1 MKPWE
6 SLSLPRD
13 LYDHLCEQ
21 YGKKTTKKIG
31 MAFLENTK
39 DITLHIDTSK
49 WTKKMFCEELRK
61 AGVAVK
67 KAYYMDDTVII
78 SGVEDIKKYR
88 VTKKGCFLYRM
99 KARCSR
105 FCVPESGRG
114 IKLWMC
120 AVHPAGKQCMRFY
133 A

>member
-1 MKPWE
+1 
-6 SLSLPRD
+6 
-13 LYDHLCEQ
+13 
-21 YGKKTTKKIG
+21 

-78 SGVEDIKKYR
+78 SGVEDIKKIPGYEEG
-88 VTKKGCFLYRM
+88 VF
-99 KARCSR
+99 
-105 FCVPESGRG
+105 FVQDESSMLPVLCAGIRPG

>member
-1 MKPWE
+1 M
-6 SLSLPRD
+6 SL
-13 LYDHLCEQ
+13 
-21 YGKKTTKKIG
+21 I
-31 MAFLENTK
+31 
-39 DITLHIDTSK
+39 
-49 WTKKMFCEELRK
+49 
-61 AGVAVK
+61 K

-78 SGVEDIKKYR
+78 SGVEDIKKIPGYEEG
-88 VTKKGCFLYRM
+88 VFFVQV